1 MLTVD
6 RVSKRFALAAGYFAR
21 AGRYVQAVREV
32 SFRIGAGETYG
43 LVGESGSGKTTTAR
57 LVAGMYRPDRG
68 SIVLRDRAG
77 TAFDVSGG
85 TRAELRRL
93 RTRIGYVFQDP
104 ARSLNPRMTVQA
116 TLLAGLRYGGNWPG
130 AAAARDRATAA
141 LEAVG
146 LSAADLARRPPDF
159 SGGQRQRIAIARAL
173 IGQPELVICDEIVSA
188 LDVSVQ
194 SQILE
199 LLQELRGN
207 ADRPPT
213 PANGGPTPTDGPP
226 ASTDDRLTRTSALT
240 LLFIS
245 HDLAVVSYFCDR
257 VGVMHRGSVVEEAA
271 AQQLARRPGHAYT
284 RQLYAA
290 VPQLARR

>member
-68 SIVLRDRAG
+68 SIAFRDRAG
-77 TAFDVSGG
+77 TAFDVNGG
-85 TRAELRRL
+85 ARAELRRL

-116 TLLAGLRYGGNWPG
+116 ALLAGLRYGGNWPG

-146 LSAADLARRPPDF
+146 LGASDLTRRPPDF

-199 LLQELRGN
+199 LLQELRRN
-207 ADRPPT
+207 PARRPAQADRRPAQADRRPAQADDRPP
-213 PANGGPTPTDGPP
+213 G
-226 ASTDDRLTRTSALT
+226 AS
-240 LLFIS
+240 
-245 HDLAVVSYFCDR
+245 
-257 VGVMHRGSVVEEAA
+257 
-271 AQQLARRPGHAYT
+271 
-284 RQLYAA
+284 
-290 VPQLARR
+290 